1 MSTIHKERNEMKTNT
16 SREITYR
23 EAIRE
28 GLVQEMR
35 RDKSVIF
42 LGEDVGK
49 FGGIFGVTKSVQSEF
64 PDRVLDTPIAEAGF
78 IGCAIGAA
86 ITGLRPVVELMFF
99 DFCTVCFDQIVNH
112 AAKLRFLTSR
122 KVPLTIR
129 SPFGASMRY
138 GPQHSQALY
147 SIFVHFPG
155 LKVVIPSDPYSAKG
169 LLAGAIRNDNPV
181 LYLEHKGMYGMRGPV
196 PEEEYVVPIGE
207 AAIVKEGKDVT
218 VVSSGLMLQ
227 RSLSAANRLQG
238 EGISAE
244 VIDMRT
250 IAPLDK
256 AKIVDSVKRTH
267 KLVVVDEDYPKCGL
281 AEHVAAVVSDE
292 AFEYLDAPIKRVTP
306 PDTQI
311 PFSPV
316 LEDAYLPSEE
326 KIATTVKQ
334 LVA

>member
-1 MSTIHKERNEMKTNT
+1 MKEMSTT
-16 SREITYR
+16 REITYR
-23 EAIRE
+23 EAIKE

-42 LGEDVGK
+42 LGEDIGK

-78 IGCAIGAA
+78 VGCAIGAA
-86 ITGLRPVVELMFF
+86 MTGLRPVVELMFF
-99 DFCTVCFDQIVNH
+99 DFCTVCFDQIANH
-112 AAKLRFLTSR
+112 AAKLRFLTGGQV

-129 SPFGASMRY
+129 SPYGASMRY

-169 LLAGAIRNDNPV
+169 LLAGAIRDNNPV

-196 PEEEYVVPIGE
+196 PEGECVIPLGE

-218 VVSSGLMLQ
+218 VVASGLMLQ
-227 RSLSAANRLQG
+227 RSLSAAQKLQ
-238 EGISAE
+238 EQGISAE
-244 VIDMRT
+244 VLDLRT
-250 IAPLDK
+250 LAPLDRP
-256 AKIVDSVKRTH
+256 KIVDSVKRTH
-267 KLVVVDEDYPKCGL
+267 KLVVVDEDYPKCGM

-326 KIATTVKQ
+326 KIAEAVRG
-334 LVA
+334 LVS

>member
-1 MSTIHKERNEMKTNT
+1 MKTNT
-16 SREITYR
+16 TREITYR

-35 RDKSVIF
+35 ADKSVIF
-42 LGEDVGK
+42 IGEDVGR

-78 IGCAIGAA
+78 IGCGIGAA

-99 DFCTVCFDQIVNH
+99 DFCTVAFDQIVNH
-112 AAKLRFLTSR
+112 AAKLRFLTGGQV

-129 SPFGASMRY
+129 SPYGATMRY

-169 LLAGAIRNDNPV
+169 LLAAAIRDDNPV

-196 PEEEYVVPIGE
+196 PEEDYVIPLGE

-218 VVSSGLMLQ
+218 VISSGLMLQ
-227 RSLSAANRLQG
+227 RSLTAARKLQG
-238 EGISAE
+238 EGISVE
-244 VIDMRT
+244 VIDLRT
-250 IAPLDK
+250 LAPLDR

-267 KLVVVDEDYPKCGL
+267 RVVVVDEDYPKCGM
-281 AEHVAAVVSDE
+281 AEHVAALVSDE
-292 AFEYLDAPIKRVTP
+292 AFEYLDAPVKRVTP

-326 KIATTVKQ
+326 KIANTVKQ